1 MREWEAAHWKR
12 EWTFTP
18 APFALFVHTPLCGTC
33 KAVRRMLTVATEL
46 VPEMQLM
53 AANLNLMPEI
63 AQRFQIESVPCLL
76 FKRSNGTWYK
86 HYRFPSVTELVERL
100 RIERETI

>member
-1 MREWEAAHWKR
+1 
-12 EWTFTP
+12 
-18 APFALFVHTPLCGTC
+18 
-33 KAVRRMLTVATEL
+33 
-46 VPEMQLM
+46 
-53 AANLNLMPEI
+53 MPEI
-63 AQRFQIESVPCLL
+63 AQQFQIESVPCLL